1 MHLIH
6 HSTNSNIFIIG
17 MAHLWNIPSDDVP
30 EAFTEMEIETTQD
43 PMYLEM
49 EKMIITKGNC
59 KCLD

>member
-1 MHLIH
+1 
-6 HSTNSNIFIIG
+6 